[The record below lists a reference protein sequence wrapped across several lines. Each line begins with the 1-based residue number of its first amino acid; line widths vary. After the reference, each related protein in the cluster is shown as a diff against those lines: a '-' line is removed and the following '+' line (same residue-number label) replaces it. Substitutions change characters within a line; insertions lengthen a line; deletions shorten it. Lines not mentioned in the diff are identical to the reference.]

1 MLNRKDQII
10 EEVIKIFHKNGFSMD
25 LTMTVLAKNVDIGK
39 STIYEYFKS
48 KDEIIK
54 SALLKMSENS
64 IDRILNIE
72 DIETMK
78 FEEAFKAQTIMLYL
92 IADESRMI
100 FEVFTNDFKSQ
111 LPQAIQE
118 ELMIKTHEFKNLI
131 EQRFIM
137 IMLKGITEGHISMN
151 RDILEINII
160 SGLIIG
166 SMLRYSD
173 TDIDLDLLLFV
184 DKVYEAVIKL
194 GN

>member
-1 MLNRKDQII
+1 MSRKDQII
-10 EEVIKIFHKNGFSMD
+10 EEVIKIFHKDGFSMD